1 MEDDSR
7 ERTKATSE
15 LYLCNRGKGK
25 RGVGG
30 EMELWGLMNYEIGDA
45 SMKERETYIKNPKNY
60 RLTMYISEKPLDG
73 GFW

>member
-1 MEDDSR
+1 MIQGR
-7 ERTKATSE
+7 EPRRHRNFIYVIEEKV
-15 LYLCNRGKGK
+15 KGEWVVK
-25 RGVGG
+25 WNCGVF
-30 EMELWGLMNYEIGDA
+30 MNYEIGEA

>member
-1 MEDDSR
+1 MIQ
-7 ERTKATSE
+7 
-15 LYLCNRGKGK
+15 GKEPRRHRNFIYVIEEKVKGEWAVK
-25 RGVGG
+25 WNCGVF
-30 EMELWGLMNYEIGDA
+30 MNYEIGET

>member
-1 MEDDSR
+1 MIRGR
-7 ERTKATSE
+7 EPRRHRNFIYVIEEKV
-15 LYLCNRGKGK
+15 KGEWVVK
-25 RGVGG
+25 WNCGVF
-30 EMELWGLMNYEIGDA
+30 MNYEIGEA